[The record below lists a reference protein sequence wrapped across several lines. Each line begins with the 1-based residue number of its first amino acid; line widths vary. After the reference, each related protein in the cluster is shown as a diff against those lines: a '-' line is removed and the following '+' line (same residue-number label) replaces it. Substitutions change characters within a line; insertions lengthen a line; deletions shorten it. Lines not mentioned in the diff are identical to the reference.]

1 MENGEKIRGYGE
13 KRSGILKEK
22 AYKSS
27 TSFLE
32 ISSEIEPKIKS
43 NKMSCSCKFTPD
55 FAGSEPKEEK
65 ENSANFI
72 EKKDET
78 SIFIDSAYFV
88 KN

>member
-1 MENGEKIRGYGE
+1 
-13 KRSGILKEK
+13 
-22 AYKSS
+22 
-27 TSFLE
+27 
-32 ISSEIEPKIKS
+32 
-43 NKMSCSCKFTPD
+43 MSCSCKFTPD